1 MIDMVVRNMSCDPM
15 AAAVD
20 WLDAYRAG
28 DIEAILAMYAED
40 AVVHCDCDGMKTLTG
55 PEALR
60 AYWVD
65 RLRRHPASA
74 LDNLQPSGD
83 GTEISYGDRLGKR
96 HSGLRPRREDQDTQ
110 LRSVKLRRSMS
121 LIAPGRELCYRTG

>member
-83 GTEISYGDRLGKR
+83 GTEISYITGTGLVSAILAFDRAGKIKTL
-96 HSGLRPRREDQDTQ
+96 SCGP
-110 LRSVKLRRSMS
+110 SN
-121 LIAPGRELCYRTG
+121 